1 MISTK
6 DSKEKEIG
14 EKLYFQNSRQ
24 MAETLK
30 DVATKDVEK
39 FTYVD
44 IHMPVPLLQVHTFKN
59 TFDLLLN
66 IDLSTYL

>member
-14 EKLYFQNSRQ
+14 GKLYFQNSRQ
-24 MAETLK
+24 MAEKLK
-30 DVATKDVEK
+30 VFATKDVEE

-44 IHMPVPLLQVHTFKN
+44 IHMPVPLLQVHRFEK
-59 TFDLLLN
+59 
-66 IDLSTYL
+66 YL

>member
-6 DSKEKEIG
+6 DSKGKEMG
-14 EKLYFQNSRQ
+14 KKLSFKNSRE
-24 MAETLK
+24 MAEELK
-30 DVATKDVEK
+30 VLATKDVEE

-59 TFDLLLN
+59 TFDLLLKIMLYTN
-66 IDLSTYL
+66 

>member
-24 MAETLK
+24 MAEKLK
-30 DVATKDVEK
+30 VFATIDVEE

-44 IHMPVPLLQVHTFKN
+44 IHMPVPLLQVHRFKK
-59 TFDLLLN
+59 
-66 IDLSTYL
+66 YL

>member
-24 MAETLK
+24 MAEKLK
-30 DVATKDVEK
+30 VFATKDVEE

-44 IHMPVPLLQVHTFKN
+44 IHMPVPLLQVHRFEK
-59 TFDLLLN
+59 
-66 IDLSTYL
+66 YL